1 MKTLFHETTV
11 EEIQQRFE
19 KLSDKTTSEWG
30 KMNAAQMLAHCT
42 ATMQM
47 PVGDIQ
53 IKKSPLSLIGW
64 MFKGLFRNEKP
75 FGKNSPTAPE
85 FIMKDS
91 RDFEVEKQRFLEAFQ
106 KLAKGPDAVK
116 CFQHPFFGK
125 MTCDDWGRLMYKH
138 MDHHFRQF
146 GV

>member
-1 MKTLFHETTV
+1 MKTLFHETTAV
-11 EEIQQRFE
+11 EIKQRFE

>member
-1 MKTLFHETTV
+1 MKTFFDEATLQ
-11 EEIQQRFE
+11 EIKDRFE
-19 KLSDKTTSEWG
+19 KLSANTTSEWG

-42 ATMQM
+42 VAMQV

-53 IKKSPLSLIGW
+53 IRKTPFSLIGW
-64 MFKGLFRNEKP
+64 MFKSLFRNEKP
-75 FGKNSPTAPE
+75 FAKNSPTARE
-85 FIMKDS
+85 FVMKDN
-91 RDFEVEKQRFLEAFQ
+91 RDFEVEKERFLEAFQ
-106 KLAKGPDAVK
+106 KLAKGPDSVK

-125 MTCDDWGRLMYKH
+125 MTCEDWGKLMYKH